1 MKKAV
6 KQVEVKKPVV
16 VKGKPTDKPKTR
28 RKTIKIEHY
37 EPPKVTFVDKAVKG
51 EVINGGFKNEL
62 KELDAEKIAKFQ
74 KQLDDHIDAWH
85 SDPKST
91 NLLNEY
97 LGLSLVEYKKLL
109 GDPTHIE
116 DIVKDRLKKAAK
128 ASKKK
133 K

>member
-6 KQVEVKKPVV
+6 KQVESKKPVV
-16 VKGKPTDKPKTR
+16 VKTKVADKPKTR

-37 EPPKVTFVDKAVKG
+37 DPPKVTFVDKAVKG
-51 EVINGGFKNEL
+51 EVVNGGFKNEL
-62 KELDAEKIAKFQ
+62 KELDAEKIAKFH

-97 LGLSLVEYKKLL
+97 LGLSLAEYKKLL
-109 GDPTHIE
+109 GDPTYIE